1 MRKIGREGF
10 TLIEMVVVIAIIGI
24 LSAVLLP
31 NAFKQIQK
39 AKISRTANDLY
50 SVKTGVLQYYAD
62 VGNWP
67 ANLEDLMTEPTSS
80 PEGWDGPYLEKGPT
94 GSSNVIKSGIC
105 DIEDTLVTGTNYTGG
120 SANDIAVTC
129 NNLSSTKDAERLDRY
144 IDGEN
149 KASEGM
155 FQYSGTKGHYVV
167 AVDAD

>member
-1 MRKIGREGF
+1 MRKVGKKGF

-67 ANLEDLMTEPTSS
+67 GTLEDLMSS
-80 PEGWDGPYLEKGPT
+80 SADGWDGPYLEKGPT
-94 GSSNVIKSGIC
+94 GTANVIKSGIC
-105 DIEDTLVTGTNYTGG
+105 DIEDTLDCGTLTGG
-120 SANDIAVTC
+120 SDRDLFVNCI
-129 NNLSSTKDAERLDRY
+129 NPSSQKDAGRLDRY
-144 IDGEN
+144 IDGEDN
-149 KASEGM
+149 NDDGM
-155 FQYSGTKGHYVV
+155 LQYGATGINYVV
-167 AVDAD
+167 AVDAE

>member
-1 MRKIGREGF
+1 MERIGKKGF

-67 ANLEDLMTEPTSS
+67 GTLEDLMSS
-80 PEGWDGPYLEKGPT
+80 SVDGWDGPYLEKGPT
-94 GSSNVIKSGIC
+94 GTSNVIKSGIC
-105 DIEDTLVTGTNYTGG
+105 DIEDTLDCASLESTTPTKDLY
-120 SANDIAVTC
+120 AIC
-129 NNLSSTKDAERLDRY
+129 NNLSSEKDAGRLDRY
-144 IDGEN
+144 IDGEDDRGN
-149 KASEGM
+149 GM
-155 FQYSGTKGHYVV
+155 LHYDSSNVKYII
-167 AVDAD
+167 AVGAE

>member
-1 MRKIGREGF
+1 MKMVGRKGF

-67 ANLEDLMTEPTSS
+67 DDLGSLMSS
-80 PEGWDGPYLEKGPT
+80 TVDGWDGPYLEKGPT
-94 GSSNVIKSGIC
+94 GSDDVIKSGIC
-105 DIEDTLVTGTNYTGG
+105 DIENTLENDSLVSTGTNKDLY
-120 SANDIAVTC
+120 VVC
-129 NNLSSTKDAERLDRY
+129 NNLSSNKDAGRLDRY
-144 IDGEN
+144 IDGEDN
-149 KASEGM
+149 DDDGM
-155 FQYSGTKGHYVV
+155 LQYTSSNVKYIV
-167 AVDAD
+167 AVDAY